1 MAVVVADVVAVWDL
15 LEVFVADLN
24 RRGKHIGR
32 VQVVSRFASGTTFVS
47 TKFGEQLHRTDTLQE

>member
-1 MAVVVADVVAVWDL
+1 MADVVAVWDL

-24 RRGKHIGR
+24 RRGKQVVR